1 MPYRLTPWPYP
12 GKIGVLEQHADTG
25 RIQLCHLE
33 TVKDEDENELQDVL
47 TSRLRAE
54 FDLDIYKVLQTP
66 ISSNGSASLGPAF
79 SACGAGM
86 PEY

>member
-1 MPYRLTPWPYP
+1 MPYRLTPCPYP
-12 GKIGVLEQHADTG
+12 GKIGVLEQHAETG

-54 FDLDIYKVLQTP
+54 FDLDIYKVLQTRFRAMAQP
-66 ISSNGSASLGPAF
+66 ASGPAF
-79 SACGAGM
+79 SACGAGI
-86 PEY
+86 PEF

>member
-1 MPYRLTPWPYP
+1 MPYRLTSWPYP
-12 GKIGVLEQHADTG
+12 VKIGVLEQHAETG

-33 TVKDEDENELQDVL
+33 TVEDEYELQDVL

-54 FDLDIYKVLQTP
+54 FDLDIYKVLQTRFRAMAQP
-66 ISSNGSASLGPAF
+66 ASGPAF

-86 PEY
+86 PEF